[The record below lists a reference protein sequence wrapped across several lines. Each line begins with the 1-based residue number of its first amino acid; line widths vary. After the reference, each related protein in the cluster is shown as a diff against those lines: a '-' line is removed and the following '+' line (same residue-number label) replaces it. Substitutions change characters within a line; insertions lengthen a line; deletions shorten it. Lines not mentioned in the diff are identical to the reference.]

1 MQKLTKSEFM
11 SKVINDYYKKRL
23 RAKDVDSHLIENAL
37 KIQKTR
43 RKHKW
48 QKKNGK
54 KKLMTLLT

>member
-11 SKVINDYYKKRL
+11 HKVINDKYQKRL

-43 RKHKW
+43 RKHR
-48 QKKNGK
+48 
-54 KKLMTLLT
+54 

>member
-23 RAKDVDSHLIENAL
+23 RAKGVDSHLIENAL

-43 RKHKW
+43 RKHK
-48 QKKNGK
+48 
-54 KKLMTLLT
+54 